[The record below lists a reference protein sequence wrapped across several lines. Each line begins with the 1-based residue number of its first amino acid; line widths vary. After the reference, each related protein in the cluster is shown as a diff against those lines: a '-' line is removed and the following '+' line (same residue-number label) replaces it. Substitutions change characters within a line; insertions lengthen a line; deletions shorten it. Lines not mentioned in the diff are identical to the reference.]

1 MRARSR
7 VYSVGAGKALVM
19 GFLERRLAVSV
30 GKLRIIIELRRH
42 AWVAPAIGNVA
53 NNHKSEELR
62 MNL

>member
-1 MRARSR
+1 
-7 VYSVGAGKALVM
+7 M